1 MEEVERCLECGKV
14 LKDKTYAPYCKQ
26 CDEKLDK
33 QFDEIEVNILGLN
46 KLRHYSIW
54 IDKYNKNRENL
65 LKDLEGYKK
74 GIESIRKTISDK
86 NLILPLEKSESE
98 IKARMCFVDGGE
110 GIRELLGAAIYLIR
124 ASGLILDRTKRGNN
138 EKFVRGLDMN
148 ILDYDDYTKE
158 RVELLRGAMESDV
171 AARCIE
177 EHDPEYLFM
186 DGSLYVNSRKRP
198 IECDEYPIYRKK
210 FVRLLKLCKKKSV
223 HIIGVSEDSRSR
235 LFVNYLS
242 RKYNIKFPRF
252 MTDSSVLRLLAK
264 NTRYRTV
271 EFTPQSKFEANDKL
285 TSTLTAYF
293 PTVYI
298 QPTELSNPL
307 RVDVPDW
314 EHEFDKIIRLIVQ
327 LSKGSK
333 QYGYPIPLYLAHL
346 DARIEQKQA
355 DWSITQL
362 IHYMSKNDPDLYDT
376 ILRERRRIYRP

>member
-1 MEEVERCLECGKV
+1 M
-14 LKDKTYAPYCKQ
+14 
-26 CDEKLDK
+26 
-33 QFDEIEVNILGLN
+33 
-46 KLRHYSIW
+46 RHYSIW
-54 IDKYNKNRENL
+54 IDKYNKNRESL
-65 LKDLEGYKK
+65 LKDIKGYKK
-74 GIESIRKTISDK
+74 EIESIRKSISDK
-86 NLILPLEKSESE
+86 NLILPLKKSESE

-110 GIRELLGAAIYLIR
+110 GIRELLGAAIYFIR
-124 ASGLILDRTKRGNN
+124 ASGLILDRTKRENG
-138 EKFVRGLDMN
+138 EKFVRDLDMN
-148 ILDYDDYTKE
+148 VLDYDDYTTE
-158 RVELLRGAMESDV
+158 RVELLMGAMEFDV
-171 AARCIE
+171 AARCVE
-177 EHDPEYLFM
+177 EHNPDYLFV

-242 RKYNIKFPRF
+242 MKYNIKFPRF

-264 NTRYRTV
+264 NTRYRTI

-346 DARIEQKQA
+346 DARVEQKQA
-355 DWSITQL
+355 DWSTTQL
-362 IHYMSKNDPDLYDT
+362 IHYISKNDPDLYDT
-376 ILRERRRIYRP
+376 ILRERRRSYRP

>member
-1 MEEVERCLECGKV
+1 
-14 LKDKTYAPYCKQ
+14 
-26 CDEKLDK
+26 
-33 QFDEIEVNILGLN
+33 
-46 KLRHYSIW
+46 LRHYSIW
-54 IDKYNKNRENL
+54 IDKYNKNRESL